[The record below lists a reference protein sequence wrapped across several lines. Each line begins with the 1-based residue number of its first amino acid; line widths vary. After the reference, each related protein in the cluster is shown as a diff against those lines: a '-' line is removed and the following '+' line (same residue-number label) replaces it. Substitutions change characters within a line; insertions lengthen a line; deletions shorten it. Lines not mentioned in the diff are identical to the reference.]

1 MSIRSTGSNEFHQ
14 FQFVGERSEQK
25 CKIYMVQKLICSNYR
40 QSVKIEYMFD
50 IKAVR

>member
-14 FQFVGERSEQK
+14 FQFVGERPEQK
-25 CKIYMVQKLICSNYR
+25 CKICVVQKQICSNYR
-40 QSVKIEYMFD
+40 QSVKTEYMFD

>member
-1 MSIRSTGSNEFHQ
+1 MSIRSNGSNEFHQ